1 MKERP
6 SRLAGRKKHK
16 NRSMKERNSEKEI
29 GELQCRR
36 RDLTTE
42 IRRRRTSKQQLG
54 VKLKLR
60 RKLSRSSPSA
70 ATNNQK
76 LSSSSAIKNID

>member
-42 IRRRRTSKQQLG
+42 IRRRRTSVCGERGQQTL
-54 VKLKLR
+54 LDF
-60 RKLSRSSPSA
+60 S
-70 ATNNQK
+70 
-76 LSSSSAIKNID
+76 